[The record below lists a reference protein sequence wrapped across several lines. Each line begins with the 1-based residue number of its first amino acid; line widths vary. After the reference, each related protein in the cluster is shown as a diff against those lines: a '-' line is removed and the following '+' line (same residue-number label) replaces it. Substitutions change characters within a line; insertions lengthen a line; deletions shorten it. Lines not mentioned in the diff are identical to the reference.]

1 MYSNV
6 GAVTQSGFSRSK
18 TKERNGGGGS
28 GGGGGERE
36 NSKNGDLTENH
47 GEHTISS
54 RFLKFIRRKINPAVG
69 KSLYYFRLSLLLFFS
84 STQFF
89 FNDNNDNNTGSRY
102 STALNN

>member
-18 TKERNGGGGS
+18 TKERNG

-69 KSLYYFRLSLLLFFS
+69 KSLYYFRLSLLLLNFS
-84 STQFF
+84 LMIIMIIIPEVVILL
-89 FNDNNDNNTGSRY
+89 R
-102 STALNN
+102 